1 MNFTVEFVGLGSVCM
16 DGINSGFC
24 SLPNVVVA
32 ESNGQSFLAITRGML
47 LIETLVIHFAVF
59 EGTNMQEADAEVAE
73 ERLMQ
78 CAVSVVI
85 PGTIL
90 GLCSMLNVVVADGN
104 GQTCLTIAGG
114 MLFVEALPVHFAVF
128 EGKKVPEAVEG
139 VMNLAV
145 HFVGPTG

>member
-32 ESNGQSFLAITRGML
+32 ESNGQSFLAIARGML
-47 LIETLVIHFAVF
+47 LIETLV
-59 EGTNMQEADAEVAE
+59 AE
-73 ERLMQ
+73 ECVMH

-85 PGTIL
+85 SGTIL
-90 GLCSMLNVVVADGN
+90 GFCSMLNVIVADGN